1 MSNANRDY
9 AIVYDVKNS
18 SLVLSRPLNFYITD
32 KNTSNIFIKLVT
44 RVIVGNG
51 IDQYTD
57 IENASNYV
65 LTMRV
70 IKPNNEVKS
79 LEATQHE
86 PENIFQFDL
95 TEDFKDIPGKY
106 ICELT
111 ISTIVSGRQELIT
124 SDPFNYEVKRSIL
137 SNVGEIIETE
147 DTTVEKLLNNLDVTK
162 AELSLQIKEKAN
174 ITDLAVERARIDS
187 FTSLQEGSTT
197 GDAEL
202 IDGRVGADGVIYD
215 NIGKSLREQIKRN
228 DDISTFGYIQ
238 LNLKNVEQGTFT
250 NGEFKN
256 SNTRVRYK
264 PFKVEK
270 GDIIEFR
277 ECNLYYN
284 MQIIENFNGGRTIV
298 SLTGENGWYKSNQLY
313 EITENGYLLLLF
325 ANGNSHSTSTDIT
338 PNDLSVDIIVHKF
351 GYKEQLKN
359 NRFQD
364 NINNVLGLKN
374 GDFVGVYKQSSPNG
388 FLINTK
394 KLVTEDGA
402 RLVYKIN
409 VKKGEK
415 LTIINNNNWTKDN
428 FSNECIACDVDNKI
442 LSGVLTNYSYT
453 DIEGN
458 KQVIRNYGGTYNTVK
473 ANTFITVEVLVD
485 CIVYVG
491 IRFDGYSP
499 ATWEILD
506 NKYYS
511 CFSVFVKNEG
521 YKNETYKISPS
532 WNPILSIHRGW
543 ADAPQNTTQAFYN
556 AFKNGYKMCECDI
569 RETSDGEIVIS
580 HDATIKGLLNGE
592 LVTYTVANET
602 LETLKQLTLY
612 NDNYTNCK
620 IATLEEIVELAKYF
634 NGMYFLDMKVF
645 KSSVYYKCVDIL
657 KRYDYLHKVYFNP
670 NRNVS
675 LAQNL
680 IDKDNNVNIGFAPKT
695 VDEVINYDKFLNRN
709 GRTFISIDINL
720 IPNTFSVE
728 DYQKI
733 SEKGYE
739 IGLWN
744 VDTASLNKCIDLHPS
759 IIEFTDESKS
769 SVNWWE
775 QAKQYIVQNKLK
787 SMNIEL

>member
-1 MSNANRDY
+1 MSNEKAVKTSQLTNSIKQMSDY
-9 AIVYDVKNS
+9 LKG
-18 SLVLSRPLNFYITD
+18 
-32 KNTSNIFIKLVT
+32 K
-44 RVIVGNG
+44 
-51 IDQYTD
+51 IDD
-57 IENASNYV
+57 N
-65 LTMRV
+65 
-70 IKPNNEVKS
+70 
-79 LEATQHE
+79 ATQLNNNVNE
-86 PENIFQFDL
+86 
-95 TEDFKDIPGKY
+95 
-106 ICELT
+106 
-111 ISTIVSGRQELIT
+111 ISTIKT
-124 SDPFNYEVKRSIL
+124 DYAKKDEVNTL
-137 SNVGEIIETE
+137 ASN
-147 DTTVEKLLNNLDVTK
+147 K
-162 AELSLQIKEKAN
+162 AEKNDLQTVSNELNVQK
-174 ITDLAVERARIDS
+174 ARIDA
-187 FTSLQEGSTT
+187 FTKLAEGSTT

-215 NIGKSLREQIKRN
+215 NIGESLREQIKRN

-238 LNLKNVEQGTFT
+238 LNLKNVEQGSFT
-250 NGEFKN
+250 NGSFT
-256 SNTRVRYK
+256 NTNNRIRYK

-270 GDIIEFR
+270 GDVIEFR

-284 MQIIENFNGGRTIV
+284 LQIIENFNGGRTIT
-298 SLTGENGWYKSNQLY
+298 SLTGTSGWCKSNQLY

-325 ANGNSHSTSTDIT
+325 ANGNSYDTSTNVT
-338 PNDLSVDIIVHKF
+338 PNDLLADIIVHKF

-374 GDFVGVYKQSSPNG
+374 GDFVGVYMQSSPDG
-388 FLINTK
+388 VLINTE
-394 KLVTEDGA
+394 KLITTSDT

-415 LTIINNNNWTKDN
+415 LNIINNNNWTKDN

-442 LSGVLTNYSYT
+442 LSGALTNYSYT
-453 DIEGN
+453 DTEGN
-458 KQVIRNYGGTYNTVK
+458 KQVITNYSGGYKTAK
-473 ANTFITVEVLVD
+473 ANTFMTVEVLVD

-491 IRFDGYSP
+491 LRFDKYSSP

-521 YKNETYKISPS
+521 YKNEMYKISPS

-580 HDATIKGLLNGE
+580 HDATITGLLNGVS
-592 LVTYTVANET
+592 VTYTVANET

-612 NDNYTNCK
+612 NNNYTNCK
-620 IATLEEIVELAKYF
+620 IATFEEIVELAKYF
-634 NGMYFLDMKVF
+634 NGMYFLDMKDF
-645 KSSVYYKCVDIL
+645 KASIYYKCVDIL

-675 LAQNL
+675 FARILT
-680 IDKDNNVNIGFAPKT
+680 DTDNNVNIGFAPVT
-695 VDEVINYDKFLNRN
+695 VDEVINYDEFLNRN
-709 GRTFISIDINL
+709 GRTLISIDINL

-759 IIEFTDESKS
+759 IIEFTDASKS
-769 SVNWWE
+769 SLNWWE
-775 QAKQYIVQNKLK
+775 QAKEYIVQNKLK